1 MFQSTM
7 MNNASI
13 SAITFALKL
22 LGMRNHSHK
31 ELEQKLRKKGYPSEE
46 IESVLNTLTTRGLLN
61 DQTFGHDLIR
71 SRSRRKPAGTMKMSM
86 ELRKK
91 GVSEAVI
98 NELLQE
104 YDSTSLCHQAAE
116 KKIHT
121 LRGATENEKRKKLE
135 IFLRN
140 RGFGWQEIQGVLK
153 RFFDVNDDY
162 NITD

>member
-1 MFQSTM
+1 MDNPAT
-7 MNNASI
+7 

-61 DQTFGHDLIR
+61 DQTFGSDVIR
-71 SRSRRKPAGTMKMSM
+71 SRSRRKPAGTLKMSM

-91 GVSEAVI
+91 GVPDVVI

-104 YDSTSLCHQAAE
+104 YDSVSLCHQAAE
-116 KKIHT
+116 KKINALH
-121 LRGATENEKRKKLE
+121 GATEQEKRKKLE
-135 IFLRN
+135 TFLRN

-153 RFFDVNDDY
+153 RFFEINDDD
-162 NITD
+162 NNPN

>member
-1 MFQSTM
+1 
-7 MNNASI
+7 
-13 SAITFALKL
+13 
-22 LGMRNHSHK
+22 
-31 ELEQKLRKKGYPSEE
+31 
-46 IESVLNTLTTRGLLN
+46 
-61 DQTFGHDLIR
+61 
-71 SRSRRKPAGTMKMSM
+71 MKMSM